1 MPNTSYAQASFLGG
15 EWSQAMQGRFDRPD
29 YRTGMNR
36 ALNCFPIASGMA
48 VRRPG
53 TRHAGHTKAGAAGRV
68 LKFDFQQ
75 ADPYILEFTDY
86 FLRFWSGKNL
96 VTDSSDKTVVS
107 ISAANPA
114 VVTTASQAW
123 TTGNTV
129 IFKNLGTS
137 APLLQNRQFTITVL
151 SSTTFSLQDA
161 LTGANINGATLGTIF
176 PSAAKT

>member
-36 ALNCFPIASGMA
+36 ALNCLPIASGMA

-107 ISAANPA
+107 ISARGCESASARGCRSANVQWVDLNPDRIMFMAGA
-114 VVTTASQAW
+114 VH
-123 TTGNTV
+123 
-129 IFKNLGTS
+129 
-137 APLLQNRQFTITVL
+137 R
-151 SSTTFSLQDA
+151 DR
-161 LTGANINGATLGTIF
+161 
-176 PSAAKT
+176 